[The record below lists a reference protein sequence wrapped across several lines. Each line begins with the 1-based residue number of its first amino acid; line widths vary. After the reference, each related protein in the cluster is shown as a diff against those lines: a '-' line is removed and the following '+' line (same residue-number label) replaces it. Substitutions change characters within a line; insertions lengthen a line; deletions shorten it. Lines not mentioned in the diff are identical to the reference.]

1 MMVLFNVDHKLKCC
15 IYLYLDLITDP
26 NAEEGLTIS
35 ISEKENLSAGLLLLE
50 KNIFICS

>member
-1 MMVLFNVDHKLKCC
+1 M
-15 IYLYLDLITDP
+15 LYISILEDLITDP